1 MPKETIASLKQ
12 QNQLLKQQVDALCK
26 EVKSL
31 KESFAAMEAVNEN
44 RITAVANAS
53 NVETARSLRYL
64 NDEYDDLSASD
75 SSISVQLKQI
85 FHCLNVLTAQVER
98 ESSSLCVKLFQEMG
112 AEVSILDI
120 DIAHRVSKR
129 NESKGPKPVVCKFGR
144 RLAKGKVMEIRQRAS
159 QVNPTSIDFSAENEL
174 GGATIFDHLTPKKQN
189 LLFDAKKFKERNHY
203 QFCWAKNSTIYLRKD
218 ESSRVIKISDTNTLR
233 HLASDTYSLKVR

>member
-44 RITAVANAS
+44 RITAIANAS

-85 FHCLNVLTAQVER
+85 FHRLNVLTAQVER
-98 ESSSLCVKLFQEMG
+98 NAMIPRSTVTSS
-112 AEVSILDI
+112 
-120 DIAHRVSKR
+120 
-129 NESKGPKPVVCKFGR
+129 
-144 RLAKGKVMEIRQRAS
+144 
-159 QVNPTSIDFSAENEL
+159 T
-174 GGATIFDHLTPKKQN
+174 
-189 LLFDAKKFKERNHY
+189 
-203 QFCWAKNSTIYLRKD
+203 
-218 ESSRVIKISDTNTLR
+218 
-233 HLASDTYSLKVR
+233 